1 MGELGPRVYS
11 IPQQICG
18 GFSERGALSLK
29 CTVEAT
35 MPLATGPLWDTKESC
50 LWFEI
55 AYKSGRVLCRIDA
68 LCFMNSLGAKS
79 PSGAACRA
87 AFDEARPRIHALA
100 LTQAEAG
107 HLNSR
112 LNVGRKF
119 VWLTEKD
126 FAA

>member
-1 MGELGPRVYS
+1 
-11 IPQQICG
+11 
-18 GFSERGALSLK
+18 
-29 CTVEAT
+29 
-35 MPLATGPLWDTKESC
+35 MPLATGPLWDIKESC